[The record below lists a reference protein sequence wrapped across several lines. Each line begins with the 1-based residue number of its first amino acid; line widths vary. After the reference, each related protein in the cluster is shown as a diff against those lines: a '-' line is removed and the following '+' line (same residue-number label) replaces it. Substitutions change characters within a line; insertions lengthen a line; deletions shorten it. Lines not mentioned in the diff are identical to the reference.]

1 MGTTGKMQFNEPR
14 MKQLLEKMPKPN
26 RVAFAAAAAERLY
39 PYYLNFHKKTHLG
52 KPDVLRDALTF
63 VWEDLHDRKMDEGKL
78 KQLIIECKALIPEED
93 DSWID
98 ETEFA
103 ENSVVA
109 IIYTLECKRT
119 GEAQDAIRAARRSY
133 YTVDSFVTWKNDID
147 ISANDAE
154 EIILANPLVQAELT
168 YQAEDL
174 NDLSEPDVNFAKIRK
189 RAESNAGFLLA
200 PEPH

>member
-1 MGTTGKMQFNEPR
+1 MQFNEPR
-14 MKQLLEKMPKPN
+14 LKRSLERMPKPN
-26 RVAFAAAAAERLY
+26 RVAFAAASAERLY
-39 PYYLNFHKKTHLG
+39 PYYLNFHKKTNLG

-63 VWEDLHDRKMDEGKL
+63 VWENLHDRMMEEERL

-93 DSWID
+93 DSWVD

-109 IIYTLECKRT
+109 IYCTLKCKQT
-119 GEAQDAIRAARRSY
+119 GEAQDAIWAARRSY
-133 YTVDSFVTWKNDID
+133 DTVDSFVTWKNDID
-147 ISANDAE
+147 ISADDAE
-154 EIILANPLVQAELT
+154 EIILANPHVQAELT

-174 NDLSEPDVNFAKIRK
+174 NDLSEPDVNFAKIRE

-200 PEPH
+200 RSAH